1 MDLKIED
8 HLKFKNILELLQV
21 IALSL
26 IQGFTEF
33 LPISSS
39 AHLLIPHHVFDW
51 RDQGLA
57 FDVAVHLGS
66 LLAVISYFHKDIWK
80 LIVALIQY
88 LRTGHHTENSQFAY
102 YLLIGSLPLL
112 ILGLIGRD
120 WIEINLRT
128 LQIIIISTVLFA
140 PLLLAA
146 DLFGNKKRKHQE
158 LDLYSAIF
166 IGATQILA
174 LIPGASR
181 SGVTITAALFLG
193 FNRESASRISFM
205 MAIPAIA
212 GASFVKLF
220 DLATREIPVQWTGII
235 LGIFTSGIAAFTCIT
250 LFLKLIDRVGFLPF
264 VLYRLLLGS
273 ILFFT
278 I

>member
-1 MDLKIED
+1 M
-8 HLKFKNILELLQV
+8 
-21 IALSL
+21 
-26 IQGFTEF
+26 
-33 LPISSS
+33 
-39 AHLLIPHHVFDW
+39 
-51 RDQGLA
+51 A

-66 LLAVISYFHKDIWK
+66 LLAVISYFRKDIWK
-80 LIVALIQY
+80 LLVAMTQH
-88 LRTGHHTENSQFAY
+88 LRTGRHTENSQFAY

-181 SGVTITAALFLG
+181 SGLTITAALFLG

-212 GASFVKLF
+212 GASFIKLF
-220 DLATREIPVQWTGII
+220 DLATRELPVQWTDII
-235 LGIFTSGIAAFTCIT
+235 LGIFTSGVAAFICIA

-273 ILFFT
+273 ILFFA